1 LQVVIVQSSKCT
13 VEVELPS
20 FVCRGLIKYI
30 KKQDEIYYILLVDH
44 GISIEL
50 TRDQFC
56 IVPQNFIPE
65 KYLTKTVGVFNIVPI
80 RMRKNVSNGS
90 SNNSKSTAM

>member
-1 LQVVIVQSSKCT
+1 MQVVLVQSNKCT
-13 VEVELPS
+13 IEMDIPS
-20 FVCRGLIKYI
+20 FVCRGLITYI

-50 TRDQFC
+50 TRDEFC

-65 KYLTKTVGVFNIVPI
+65 KYLTKTVGVYNILPI
-80 RMRKNVSNGS
+80 RMKKKVLNGS
-90 SNNSKSTAM
+90 NNLKSIAT